1 MRAGLSFTV
10 LVRKSIMVLLCAL
23 LPSAA
28 WAQQTVKPTDWKGY
42 TKGVKWEKS
51 LDAAKARAAKEGK
64 PILLYQLVG
73 DLNKEGC

>member
-1 MRAGLSFTV
+1 MKHIASAGAFLI
-10 LVRKSIMVLLCAL
+10 LGAA
-23 LPSAA
+23 AA

-51 LDAAKARAAKEGK
+51 LDAAQARAAKEAK